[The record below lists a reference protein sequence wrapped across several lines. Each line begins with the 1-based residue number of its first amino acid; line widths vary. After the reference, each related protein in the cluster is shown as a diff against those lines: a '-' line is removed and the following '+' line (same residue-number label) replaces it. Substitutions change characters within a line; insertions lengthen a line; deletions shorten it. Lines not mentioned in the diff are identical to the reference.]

1 MKHKILLV
9 DDQRVNLLTLEKLLE
24 PLALESF
31 MTTRTEEVL
40 PLLQKHDFTLALI
53 DVRMPGMNGFELVKK
68 IRSDSKFNGLPV
80 LFISGENVDQHFI
93 REGYL
98 AGAVDYLCKPLEP
111 EILRSKV
118 NSFCAIKEK
127 ELLIRIQSE
136 EIQRQKERLEHV
148 IAERSQIEEA
158 QQESEMRYRTLVE
171 LSPEA
176 LAVQVQNKLVFF
188 NNATLRVLGE
198 VDVSSLTGKSM
209 VAFLHQD
216 DRDIVGTYL
225 ENVERRGGR
234 AEPIEARI
242 QRNNSVVYVVLRA
255 GCVLYEGKIGVQI
268 ALQDITQ
275 RKALE
280 DDLRKL
286 SQLDGLTGLAN
297 RRAFNERIENEWY
310 RAIRNKSKLSI
321 ILLDI
326 DAFKSY
332 NDHYGHQQ
340 GDLCICAVANVFKQ
354 TIRRPDD
361 LAARYGGEEFI
372 IILPETEEAGALLI
386 AEQMR
391 RQVEELALEHKY
403 SPVGD
408 HVTVSLG
415 VSTTTPDINRKLH
428 DLILTADQALYQAKE
443 SGRNRLVTTMLQ

>member
-24 PLALESF
+24 PLALETF
-31 MTTRTEEVL
+31 MTTRAEDVVT
-40 PLLQKHDFTLALI
+40 LLQEHDFTLALI
-53 DVRMPGMNGFELVKK
+53 DVRMPGMNGFDLVKK
-68 IRSDSKFNGLPV
+68 IRSDSKFDGLPV

-98 AGAVDYLCKPLEP
+98 AGAVDYLCKPIEP

-127 ELLIRIQSE
+127 EMLIRIQSE

-176 LAVQVQNKLVFF
+176 LAVQVEDRLEFF

-198 VDVSSLTGKSM
+198 VDTSSLMGKSI
-209 VAFLHQD
+209 VTFLHQEEREKID
-216 DRDIVGTYL
+216 AYL
-225 ENVERRGGR
+225 KNVERRGGR
-234 AEPIEARI
+234 AEPIETRI
-242 QRNNSVVYVVLRA
+242 QRNNTIVYVVLRA

-280 DDLRKL
+280 DDLRTL
-286 SQLDGLTGLAN
+286 SQQDGLTGLAN
-297 RRAFNERIENEWY
+297 RRAFDERIDKEWR
-310 RAIRNKSKLSI
+310 RALRNKSKLSI

-326 DAFKSY
+326 DAFKPY

-340 GDLCICAVANVFKQ
+340 GDQCICAVADVFKKN
-354 TIRRPDD
+354 IRRPDD
-361 LAARYGGEEFI
+361 LAARYGGEEFV
-372 IILPETEEAGALLI
+372 IILPETEEDGAVYI
-386 AEQMR
+386 AEKMR
-391 RQVEELALEHKY
+391 CQVEELAIEHGC
-403 SPVGD
+403 SPVGKF
-408 HVTVSLG
+408 VTVSLG
-415 VSTTTPDINRKLH
+415 VSSITPETSKTYN
-428 DLILTADQALYQAKE
+428 DLILAADQALYQAKTM
-443 SGRNRLVTTMLQ
+443 GRNRLVSTGL